1 MEDTAHKEASTELAL
16 PTGSAL
22 ELVFKDADVLHGMI
36 DTLTKAVRDEAAG
49 LSVETKK
56 GRDALVSLAYRVS
69 QSKTALDKEGK
80 ALTEKQRAEIAAVNA
95 GRKVADDR
103 LTALRDEVRKPVTEW
118 EANEV
123 RRVANHID
131 SLTIFNLDHVTSMDA
146 PHMIADRLALVEE
159 AEIDEKWEEYEGVAA
174 GMRLKA
180 IAKFTDDLRT
190 ANKRV
195 ADAVELE
202 AARQELEDLRAE
214 KAARQERDEKEAADK
229 LAAAAEA
236 AAQRLRNEAIERA
249 EYQRRADVAA
259 EEARRIEAEAAAEA
273 QRIADLAAMEAR
285 RIEAQEAQEERDA
298 QAQRDF
304 DAAMELF
311 EAQAKAD
318 LDAAV
323 EAERLRAEGIAEAF
337 RLEAARLEADTAH
350 VAEVHAEI
358 LTALHE
364 IILNGS
370 AGTDL
375 ASEIQAAIVAGHI
388 PHIKVT
394 L

>member
-1 MEDTAHKEASTELAL
+1 MENTTATEIGTELAL
-16 PTGSAL
+16 PTGTAL
-22 ELVFKDADVLHGMI
+22 EIVFKDADVLHGMI

-49 LSVETKK
+49 ISVETKK
-56 GRDALVSLAYRVS
+56 GRDSLVSLAYRVS
-69 QSKTALDKEGK
+69 QSKTALDREGK

-123 RRVANHID
+123 RRVANHVD

-146 PHMIADRLALVEE
+146 PYMIADRLALVEE

-195 ADAVELE
+195 ADAVELD
-202 AARQELEDLRAE
+202 AARQELEEMRAE

-229 LAAAAEA
+229 LAAAFLEAE
-236 AAQRLRNEAIERA
+236 EEMRA
-249 EYQRRADVAA
+249 ELALIAA
-259 EEARRIEAEAAAEA
+259 EDAAAAEA

-285 RIEAQEAQEERDA
+285 RIDAQAERDA
-298 QAQRDF
+298 QAQR
-304 DAAMELF
+304 EL
-311 EAQAKAD
+311 ESALASQAERARVE
-318 LDAAV
+318 LAAAV
-323 EAERLRAEGIAEAF
+323 EAERQRVDAAAEA
-337 RLEAARLEADTAH
+337 RQAAQAQLEADTAH

-358 LTALHE
+358 FTALHE
-364 IILNGS
+364 IILGGS

-375 ASEIQAAIVAGHI
+375 ADELLDAIVAGHI